1 MCYSAQVYEG
11 FRKYVREFGAE
22 IDIHQYHKL
31 YVERRDGGRIRIP
44 KAMDAN
50 FTDPRTPEE
59 NQIKDLID
67 QFNAAEAMKWQT
79 QLFAQTRRLNDGERT
94 LQTRTTKK
102 ALEDQ
107 RIATDKISR
116 ARLGIEDL
124 HRTGLLDRDAR
135 IFPQWY
141 SSILVVEDGRRVLR
155 PMRYQCRLEGM
166 PEASDFTRNRQLSG
180 TYNARRDNL
189 ERFWR
194 KQFGYRH
201 GLMVVST
208 FYENVEGEDGR
219 NRVLQFTP
227 RDGSNM
233 LVACLWSHWKDP
245 SGQAPDL
252 LSYAAITDE
261 PEPEVAAA
269 GHDRTII
276 NIKPEHVDA
285 WLNPDPGDLQ
295 ALYAIFDDRQHP
307 YYEHQ
312 LEQAA

>member
-11 FRKYVREFGAE
+11 FKKYVRQFGAD
-22 IDIHQYHKL
+22 IDIHQYVKL
-31 YVERRDGGRIRIP
+31 YVERRNGAKIKIP

-50 FTDPRTPEE
+50 FLDPQTPEE
-59 NQIKDLID
+59 RQIKEMID
-67 QFNAAEAMKWQT
+67 EYNAAESMKWQQ
-79 QLFAQTRRLNDGERT
+79 QLFAQTKRLNDAERT
-94 LQTRTTKK
+94 LQTKTTKK

-116 ARLGIEDL
+116 AKLGIEDIN
-124 HRTGLLDRDAR
+124 RTELKDRDAR

-141 SSILVVEDGRRVLR
+141 SSILTMEHGRRVLK
-155 PMRYQCRLEGM
+155 PMRYQCRPEGM
-166 PEASDFTRNRQLSG
+166 PAASDFTKDHQLSR

-201 GLMVVST
+201 GIMVVST
-208 FYENVEGEDGR
+208 FYENVEVDGK
-219 NRVLQFTP
+219 NQVLQFTP
-227 RDGSNM
+227 KDGSEM
-233 LVACLWSHWKDP
+233 LVACLWSHWRDP
-245 SGQAPDL
+245 AGTGAEM

-276 NIKPEHVDA
+276 NIKPEHLDA
-285 WLNPDPGDLQ
+285 WLNPDPADID
-295 ALYAIFDDRQHP
+295 ALYAIFDDKQHP
-307 YYEHQ
+307 YYEHR
-312 LEQAA
+312 LEKAA

>member
-11 FRKYVREFGAE
+11 FAKYVRQFGAD
-22 IDIHQYHKL
+22 IDIHQYVKL
-31 YVERRDGGRIRIP
+31 YVDRRDGSKIKIP

-50 FTDPRTPEE
+50 FLNPKTPEE
-59 NQIKDLID
+59 RQIKDLID
-67 QFNAAEAMKWQT
+67 EYNASESMKWEQ
-79 QLFAQTRRLNDGERT
+79 QLFAQTKRLNDAERT
-94 LQTRTTKK
+94 LQTKTTKK

-116 ARLGIEDL
+116 AKLGIEDIN
-124 HRTGLLDRDAR
+124 RTEMKDRDAR

-141 SSILVVEDGRRVLR
+141 SSILVMENGRRTLK

-166 PEASDFTRNRQLSG
+166 PAASDFTKDRQLSG

-201 GLMVVST
+201 GIMVVST
-208 FYENVEGEDGR
+208 FYENVEGADGK
-219 NRVLQFTP
+219 NQVLQFTP
-227 RDGSNM
+227 KDGSEM
-233 LVACLWSHWKDP
+233 LVACLWSHWTDP
-245 SGQAPDL
+245 VGKEPDL

-276 NIKPEHVDA
+276 NIKPEHLDA
-285 WLNPDPGDLQ
+285 WLNPDPRNIPG
-295 ALYAIFDDRQHP
+295 LYAIFDDKQHP
-307 YYEHQ
+307 YYEHR
-312 LEQAA
+312 LEKAA

>member
-11 FRKYVREFGAE
+11 FQKYVRLYGAD
-22 IDIHQYHKL
+22 IDIHQYVKL
-31 YVERRDGGRIRIP
+31 YVDRRAGFPAKIP

-50 FTDPRTPEE
+50 FYDPKTPEE
-59 NQIKDLID
+59 RQIKECID
-67 QFNAAEAMKWQT
+67 EWNAAEEMKWQT
-79 QLFAQTRRLNDGERT
+79 QLFAQTKRLNDAERT
-94 LQTRTTKK
+94 LLTKTTKK
-102 ALEDQ
+102 ATEDK

-116 ARLGIEDL
+116 AKLGIEDIK
-124 HRTGLLDRDAR
+124 RTELKDRDAR

-141 SSILVVEDGRRVLR
+141 SSILVMENGRRVLK

-166 PEASDFTRNRQLSG
+166 PATSDFTKDRQLSG

-201 GLMVVST
+201 GIMVVST
-208 FYENVEGEDGR
+208 FYENVEIDGK
-219 NRVLQFTP
+219 NQVLQFTP
-227 RDGSNM
+227 KDGSEM

-245 SGQAPDL
+245 AGTGAEM

-276 NIKPEHVDA
+276 NIKPEHLDA
-285 WLNPDPGDLQ
+285 WLNPDPANID
-295 ALYAIFDDRQHP
+295 ALYAIFDDKQHP

-312 LEQAA
+312 LEKAA